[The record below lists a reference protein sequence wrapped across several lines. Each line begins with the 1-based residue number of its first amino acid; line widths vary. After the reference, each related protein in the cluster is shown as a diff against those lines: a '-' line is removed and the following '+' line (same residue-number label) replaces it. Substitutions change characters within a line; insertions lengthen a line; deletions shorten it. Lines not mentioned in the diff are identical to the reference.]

1 MIAAIL
7 RLALDVRSA
16 SYLGA
21 ALAGEPELAPCISAI
36 AWRESRHELVS
47 IHEGDAWMAGRLGE
61 GWSTRG
67 VHGQVAAYS
76 WPHVPAWL
84 RWLGPVVLDVPL
96 VSAVAAARRASSW
109 RCRVTPACA
118 SWRRCEG

>member
-1 MIAAIL
+1 MIATIL

-36 AWRESRHELVS
+36 AWRESSHELIS
-47 IHEGDAWMAGRLGE
+47 IHEGDAWMSMSLGD

-67 VHGQVAAYS
+67 VHGQVAAFA
-76 WPHVPAWL
+76 WPHVPVWL

-96 VSAVAAARRASSW
+96 VSAFAATRRHRSW
-109 RCRVTPACA
+109 RCRATPACA
-118 SWRRCEG
+118 EWRRCG